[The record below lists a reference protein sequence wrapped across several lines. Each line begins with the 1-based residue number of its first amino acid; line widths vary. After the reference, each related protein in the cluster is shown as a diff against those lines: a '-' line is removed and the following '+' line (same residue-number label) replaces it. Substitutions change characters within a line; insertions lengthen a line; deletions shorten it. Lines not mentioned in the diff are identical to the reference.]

1 MAKVTGFEAEL
12 LSYFESPPL
21 LIVLSGPS
29 GVGKDSVRKRME
41 ELGCPVHF
49 VVTATD
55 RPRREE
61 EVDGVDYHF
70 LSTEEFEKKLE
81 EGEFLEHA
89 IVYGQYKGIPK
100 ESVRQALARGEDVLL
115 RIDVQGAKTIRE
127 IAPEA
132 LLIFLS
138 SASMRELIRRLR
150 ERKTESAEEMM
161 ERVATV
167 QREMRYLPEFDYVT
181 INREGRLD
189 EAVEEIKAI
198 IRAEKCRV
206 HPRRVSI

>member
-1 MAKVTGFEAEL
+1 MAKVTGFEEEL
-12 LSYFESPPL
+12 LSYFESSPL

-29 GVGKDSVRKRME
+29 GVGKDSVRKQME

-55 RPRREE
+55 RTRREE
-61 EVDGVDYHF
+61 EIDGVDYHF
-70 LSTEEFEKKLE
+70 LSTEEFERMIE

-89 IVYGQYKGIPK
+89 IVYGQHKGIPK
-100 ESVRQALARGEDVLL
+100 ESVRQALAQGEDVFL
-115 RIDVQGAKTIRE
+115 RIDVQGARTIKE

-138 SASMRELIRRLR
+138 AFSMRELIKRLK

-161 ERVATV
+161 DRVATV
-167 QREMRYLPEFDYVT
+167 QREMRYLPEFDYVV
-181 INREGRLD
+181 INREGRLG
-189 EAVEEIKAI
+189 EAVEEIMAI

-206 HPRRVSI
+206 HPRHVSI

>member
-1 MAKVTGFEAEL
+1 MVKVTGFDKEL

-55 RPRREE
+55 RPRRQEE
-61 EVDGVDYHF
+61 IDGVDYHF
-70 LSTEEFEKKLE
+70 LSTKEFERMIE
-81 EGEFLEHA
+81 EGKFLEHA
-89 IVYGQYKGIPK
+89 TVYGQYKGIPK
-100 ESVRQALARGEDVLL
+100 EDVRQSLARGEDVLL
-115 RIDVQGAKTIRE
+115 RIDVQGARTIRE

-132 LLIFLS
+132 LFIFLCAS
-138 SASMRELIRRLR
+138 SMRELIKRLK
-150 ERKTESAEEMM
+150 ERKTESGEEVM

-167 QREMRYLPEFDYVT
+167 QREMKYLPEFDYVV

-189 EAVEEIKAI
+189 EAVEEIMAI

-206 HPRRVSI
+206 HPRRVCI

>member
-1 MAKVTGFEAEL
+1 MAKVTGFDKEL
-12 LSYFESPPL
+12 LSYFETPPL

-41 ELGCPVHF
+41 EVECPVHF
-49 VVTATD
+49 LVTATD

-61 EVDGVDYHF
+61 EIDGVDYHF
-70 LSTEEFEKKLE
+70 LSTAEFERMME

-115 RIDVQGAKTIRE
+115 RIDVQGARTIRE

-138 SASMRELIRRLR
+138 ASSMRELIKRLR
-150 ERKTESAEEMM
+150 ERKTESVEEMM

-167 QREMRYLPEFDYVT
+167 QREMRYLSEFDYVV
-181 INREGRLD
+181 INHEGRLD
-189 EAVEEIKAI
+189 GAVEEIMAI
-198 IRAEKCRV
+198 IRAEKCRI
-206 HPRRVSI
+206 HPRRISI

>member
-1 MAKVTGFEAEL
+1 MAKITGFDKEL

-41 ELGCPVHF
+41 EVGCPVRF

-55 RPRREE
+55 RPRREGE
-61 EVDGVDYHF
+61 IDGVDYHF
-70 LSTEEFEKKLE
+70 LSTEEFKRRIE

-100 ESVRQALARGEDVLL
+100 ESVRQALRRGEDVLL
-115 RIDVQGAKTIRE
+115 RIDVQGARTIKE

-138 SASMRELIRRLR
+138 ASSMRELIRRLR
-150 ERKTESAEEMM
+150 ERKTERPEEMM

-167 QREMRYLPEFDYVT
+167 QREMRYLPEFDYVV
-181 INREGRLD
+181 INHEGRLD
-189 EAVEEIKAI
+189 EAVEEIMAI

>member
-1 MAKVTGFEAEL
+1 MAKVIGFDKEL
-12 LSYFESPPL
+12 LSYFESLPL

-55 RPRREE
+55 RPRRQEE
-61 EVDGVDYHF
+61 INGVDYHF
-70 LSTEEFEKKLE
+70 LSTKEFERMIK
-81 EGEFLEHA
+81 EGKFLEHA
-89 IVYGQYKGIPK
+89 TVYGQYKGIPK
-100 ESVRQALARGEDVLL
+100 EDVRQALARGEDVLL
-115 RIDVQGAKTIRE
+115 RIDVQGARTIRE

-132 LLIFLS
+132 LLIFLCAS
-138 SASMRELIRRLR
+138 SMRELIKRLK
-150 ERKTESAEEMM
+150 ERKTERGEEVM

-167 QREMRYLPEFDYVT
+167 QREMRYLPEFDYVV

-189 EAVEEIKAI
+189 EAVEEIMAI